1 MVIKNNFSFII
12 AFIFLTVCINN
23 LWAQKSDYSKIKGS
37 WQGAIAIEKDSFNI
51 VFDIYPD
58 SANSVYVSFP
68 DVAMIDTKPQRSKFS
83 NDSLILVLP
92 KMGAIVKLVYTNPT
106 SLSGYWY
113 SSASN
118 DSSLLVLNKTNTPLR
133 VLRPQT
139 PKPPFPYLS
148 ETVQIKNTKANV
160 NIEGTLTL
168 PSGKG
173 PFPAVILVS
182 GSGPQERN
190 SEILMHKSFWVIA
203 DYFTRR
209 GIAVFRY
216 DERGVGKSTGTY
228 TTATTIDFAD
238 DLEEIYK
245 VIRKDK
251 RLNPTKIGLMGHS
264 EGGIIIAIAASKLK
278 SVGFLVSLAGSAVSG
293 YEILMEQAK
302 QMNIAAGKD
311 SSFINYDY
319 QFRKQ
324 IFEIF
329 LNTPDKKEFS
339 EKIKK
344 LFESAI
350 AELGED
356 KAKEY
361 NITKSNAD
369 LWIMQ
374 LSSPWMETF
383 IRLDPAIYWSQIT
396 CPIMVLIGEKDLQ
409 VPYSQNMPRY
419 KEVFEKSKNKNV
431 TLLKMESL
439 NHLFQTCKTGSVGE
453 YARIQETFSPN
464 ALKLISDF
472 ILNQN
477 TIKK

>member
-1 MVIKNNFSFII
+1 MALKNKLSLILTLVFVVNFTNI
-12 AFIFLTVCINN
+12 
-23 LWAQKSDYSKIKGS
+23 LWSQKSDYTKIKGS
-37 WQGAIAIEKDSFNI
+37 WQGAIAVEKDSFNI

-58 SANSVYVSFP
+58 SANSVYISFP
-68 DVAMIDTKPQRSKFS
+68 DLAMIDTKPQRSKFS

-92 KMGAIVKLVYTNPT
+92 KMGAIIKLVN
-106 SLSGYWY
+106 SNSNILSGYWY
-113 SSASN
+113 SSANN
-118 DSSLLVLNKTNTPLR
+118 DSSLLVMKKTNTPLR

-148 ETVQIKNTKANV
+148 ETIIVQNKKANV
-160 NIEGTLTL
+160 SIEGTLTI
-168 PSGKG
+168 PEGNG

-182 GSGPQERN
+182 GSGPQDRN
-190 SEILMHKSFWVIA
+190 SEIMMHKSFWVIA
-203 DYFTRR
+203 DYFARC

-228 TTATTIDFAD
+228 TTATTFDFAD
-238 DLEEIYK
+238 DLTEIYK
-245 VIRKDK
+245 IIQKDK
-251 RLNPTKIGLMGHS
+251 RINQSKLGLMGHS
-264 EGGIIIAIAASKLK
+264 EGGIIIAIAASKIK

-293 YEILMEQAK
+293 REILLEQAK
-302 QMNIAAGKD
+302 QMNEVAGKD
-311 SSFINYDY
+311 SIFINYDY
-319 QFRKQ
+319 TFREK

-344 LFESAI
+344 HFDNAI
-350 AELGED
+350 SELGET

-361 NITKSNAD
+361 NITKSIAE

-374 LSSPWMETF
+374 LSSPWMDAF
-383 IRLDPAIYWSQIT
+383 IRLNPTDYWSKVK
-396 CPIMVLIGEKDLQ
+396 CPVIVLIGDKDIQ
-409 VPYSQNMPRY
+409 VPYQQNMPRY
-419 KEVFEKSKNKNV
+419 KEVFEKSNNKNV